1 MFFGSVCV
9 ALFQSFELVL
19 ELLTQCDASSLRDSA
34 LHWRS
39 HVPALSGRS
48 IQRRIISHTLLFL
61 ISFGGSGS
69 GEAFN
74 VRSFRT
80 PNNALK
86 VGNVWIDLIL
96 ECAKR
101 SMSDHFAHRTML

>member
-1 MFFGSVCV
+1 MCSLDMSVT
-9 ALFQSFELVL
+9 LLQSFELVL
-19 ELLTQCDASSLRDSA
+19 ELPTQRDASSLRDSA
-34 LHWRS
+34 LHWA
-39 HVPALSGRS
+39 VMCLPF
-48 IQRRIISHTLLFL
+48 Q
-61 ISFGGSGS
+61 

-74 VRSFRT
+74 VGSFRT

-101 SMSDHFAHRTML
+101 SMSDRFAHRTML